1 MSDLRGFW
9 QGKRVLLTGHTG
21 FKGSWLSLWLQRA
34 GAELVGVAL
43 PPPTQPSLFEIAKV
57 AQGMTSV
64 TADIRDLER
73 MVALVKEHRPQIV
86 LHLAAQSVVRQSYKD
101 PVETFATNV
110 MGTVNVLEAV
120 RRNNGVLAVVVVS
133 SDKCYENR
141 EWHWGYRESDPM
153 GGHDPYSNSK
163 GCTELV
169 TASYRSSFFGAD
181 GGMAVGSGRAGN
193 VIGGGDWTAD
203 QLVPDAIRA
212 FGRGQPVLLRS
223 PGAVRPWQFVLEP
236 LEGYLRLAQALVERG
251 QSVAEGWNFGPSPA
265 HAQPVQW
272 VVECLARHWGPPATW
287 GLDAAQHP
295 HEAGYLKLDSS
306 RANVLLNW
314 QSRLSLSTTLAWTV
328 EWYQAHLK
336 GADMRALTLEQI
348 ERFERAMTVPEPL

>member
-1 MSDLRGFW
+1 MSDLSSFW
-9 QGKRVLLTGHTG
+9 HGKKVLMTGHTG

-43 PPPTQPSLFEIAKV
+43 APPTQPSLFEIADV
-57 AQGMTSV
+57 ARGMTSL
-64 TADIRDLER
+64 TADIRDLDA
-73 MVALVKEHRPQIV
+73 MVDIVKRHRPQIV
-86 LHLAAQSVVRQSYKD
+86 LHLAAQSVVRRSYND

-120 RRNNGVLAVVVVS
+120 RRDGGVQAVVVVS

-169 TASYRSSFFGAD
+169 TSSYRSSFFAAHNTT
-181 GGMAVGSGRAGN
+181 AVGSGRAGN

-212 FGRGQPVLLRS
+212 FGRAQAVLLRS

-236 LEGYLRLAQALVERG
+236 LEGYLRLAQALCERG
-251 QSVAEGWNFGPSPA
+251 QAVAEGWNFGPSSA
-265 HAQPVQW
+265 NAQPVQW
-272 VVECLARHWGPPATW
+272 IVEQLAKHWGPSAAW

-306 RANVLLNW
+306 RANALLNW
-314 QSRLSLSTTLAWTV
+314 RSRLLLSTTLAWTV
-328 EWYQAHLK
+328 EWYQAHRQ
-336 GADMRALTLEQI
+336 GADMRALTLDQI
-348 ERFERAMTVPEPL
+348 ERFERAMTLPEPL